1 VPEPFRCG
9 FVTIVGRP
17 NVGKS
22 TLINR
27 LVQQKVSIT
36 SQRPQTTRNRLIGIR
51 TDERAQIVYVDTPG
65 LRTGAKSA
73 LDRLMN
79 RAARGSLEGVDC
91 VVLVVAASGWT
102 AADDSV
108 LSLVRRQPCPVI
120 LAINKID
127 LLKGRER
134 LLPLMQQA
142 AERMEFDEIIPLSA
156 LTGENLADLKDSLL
170 RYLPV
175 QPPLF
180 PREQVTDR
188 DERFMAAEL
197 VREQVFR
204 SLRQELP
211 YAIGV
216 GIEHFERMEKHV
228 RIGAVIWVEKE
239 SQKGIVIGRGGER
252 LKQIGTRARAQMEKL
267 LGSKVYLEL
276 WVKVREGWA
285 DSQTILHGLHYGE
298 E

>member
-1 VPEPFRCG
+1 MPEPFRCG

-51 TDERAQIVYVDTPG
+51 TDECAQIVYVDTPG
-65 LRTGAKSA
+65 LRAGAKSA

-91 VVLVVAASGWT
+91 VVFVVAASGWT

-134 LLPLMQQA
+134 LLPLMKQA

-156 LTGENLADLKDSLL
+156 LTGESLADLKDSLL

-204 SLRQELP
+204 TLRQELP

-239 SQKGIVIGRGGER
+239 SQKGIVIGSGGAR
-252 LKQIGTRARAQMEKL
+252 LKQIGVRARAQMENL

-285 DSQTILHGLHYGE
+285 DSQTILHSLHYGE

>member
-252 LKQIGTRARAQMEKL
+252 LKQIGARARAQMEKL

>member
-1 VPEPFRCG
+1 MPEPFRCG

-27 LVQQKVSIT
+27 LVQRKVSIT

-65 LRTGAKSA
+65 LRAVANSA

-79 RAARGSLEGVDC
+79 LAERGSLEGVDC
-91 VVLVVAASGWT
+91 VVFVVAASGWT

-134 LLPLMQQA
+134 LLPLMKQA

-156 LTGENLADLKDSLL
+156 LTGESLADLKDSLL

-204 SLRQELP
+204 TLRQELP

-216 GIEHFERMEKHV
+216 GIEHFVRMEKHV

-239 SQKGIVIGRGGER
+239 SQKGIVIGSGGER
-252 LKQIGTRARAQMEKL
+252 LKQIGVRARAQMENL

-285 DSQTILHGLHYGE
+285 DSQTILHSLRYGE

>member
-1 VPEPFRCG
+1 MPEPFRCG

-27 LVQQKVSIT
+27 LVQRKVSIT

-65 LRTGAKSA
+65 LRAGAKSA

-91 VVLVVAASGWT
+91 VVFVVAASGWT

-134 LLPLMQQA
+134 LLPLMKHA

-156 LTGENLADLKDSLL
+156 LTGESLADLKDSLL

-204 SLRQELP
+204 TLRQELP

-239 SQKGIVIGRGGER
+239 SQKGIVIGSGGER
-252 LKQIGTRARAQMEKL
+252 LKQIGVRARAQMENL

-285 DSQTILHGLHYGE
+285 DSQTILHSLRYGE

>member
-1 VPEPFRCG
+1 MPEPFKCG

-36 SQRPQTTRNRLIGIR
+36 SQRPQTTRNRLLGIR

-65 LRTGAKSA
+65 LCAGAKSA

-91 VVLVVAASGWT
+91 VVFVVAASGWT

-134 LLPLMQQA
+134 LLPLMKQA
-142 AERMEFDEIIPLSA
+142 AARMEFDEIIPLSA

-216 GIEHFERMEKHV
+216 GIEHFERMAKHV
-228 RIGAVIWVEKE
+228 RIGAVIWVAKE
-239 SQKGIVIGRGGER
+239 SQKGIVIGSGGER
-252 LKQIGTRARAQMEKL
+252 LKQIGVRARAQMEKL

-285 DSQTILHGLHYGE
+285 DSQTILHSLHYGE

>member
-1 VPEPFRCG
+1 MPEPFRCG

-65 LRTGAKSA
+65 LRAGAKSA

-91 VVLVVAASGWT
+91 VVFVVAASGWT

-134 LLPLMQQA
+134 LLPLMKQA

-156 LTGENLADLKDSLL
+156 LTGESLADLKDSLL

-204 SLRQELP
+204 TLRQELP

-239 SQKGIVIGRGGER
+239 SQKGIVIGSGGER
-252 LKQIGTRARAQMEKL
+252 LKQIGVRARAQMENL

-285 DSQTILHGLHYGE
+285 DSQTILHSLHYGE

>member
-1 VPEPFRCG
+1 MPEPFRCG

-27 LVQQKVSIT
+27 LVQRKVSIT

-65 LRTGAKSA
+65 LRAGAKSA

-91 VVLVVAASGWT
+91 VVFVVAASGWT

-134 LLPLMQQA
+134 LLPLMKQA

-156 LTGENLADLKDSLL
+156 LTGESLADLKDSLL

-204 SLRQELP
+204 TLRQELP

-239 SQKGIVIGRGGER
+239 SQKGIVIGSGGER
-252 LKQIGTRARAQMEKL
+252 LKQIGVRARAQMENL

-285 DSQTILHGLHYGE
+285 DSQTILHSLRYGE

>member
-1 VPEPFRCG
+1 MPEPFRCG

-65 LRTGAKSA
+65 LRAGAKSA

-91 VVLVVAASGWT
+91 VVFVVAASGWT

-134 LLPLMQQA
+134 LLPLMKQA

-156 LTGENLADLKDSLL
+156 LTGESLADLKDSLL

-204 SLRQELP
+204 TLRQELP

-239 SQKGIVIGRGGER
+239 SQKGIVIGSGGER
-252 LKQIGTRARAQMEKL
+252 LKQIGVRARAQMENL

-285 DSQTILHGLHYGE
+285 DSQTILHSLRYGE

>member
-1 VPEPFRCG
+1 MPEPFRCG

-27 LVQQKVSIT
+27 LVQRKVSIT

-65 LRTGAKSA
+65 LRAGAKSA

-91 VVLVVAASGWT
+91 LVFVVAASGWT

-134 LLPLMQQA
+134 LLPLMKQA

-156 LTGENLADLKDSLL
+156 LTGESLADLKDSLL

-204 SLRQELP
+204 TLRQELP

-239 SQKGIVIGRGGER
+239 SQKGIVIGSGGER
-252 LKQIGTRARAQMEKL
+252 LKQIGVRARAQMENL

-285 DSQTILHGLHYGE
+285 DSQTILHSLRYGE

>member
-1 VPEPFRCG
+1 MPESFRCG

-65 LRTGAKSA
+65 LRAGAKSA

-91 VVLVVAASGWT
+91 VVFVVAASGWT

-134 LLPLMQQA
+134 LLPLMKQA

-156 LTGENLADLKDSLL
+156 LTGESLADLKDSLL

-204 SLRQELP
+204 TLRQELP

-239 SQKGIVIGRGGER
+239 SQKGIVIGSGGER
-252 LKQIGTRARAQMEKL
+252 LKQIGVRARAQMENL

-285 DSQTILHGLHYGE
+285 DSQTILHSLRYGE

>member
-1 VPEPFRCG
+1 MPEPFRCG

-51 TDERAQIVYVDTPG
+51 TDECAQIVYVDTPG
-65 LRTGAKSA
+65 LRAGAKSA

-91 VVLVVAASGWT
+91 VVFVVAASGWT

-134 LLPLMQQA
+134 LLPLMKQA

-156 LTGENLADLKDSLL
+156 LTGESLADLKDSLL

-204 SLRQELP
+204 TLRQELP

-239 SQKGIVIGRGGER
+239 SQKGIVIGSGGER
-252 LKQIGTRARAQMEKL
+252 LKQIGVRARAPMENL

-285 DSQTILHGLHYGE
+285 DSQTILHSLRYGE

>member
-1 VPEPFRCG
+1 VPEPFKCG

-36 SQRPQTTRNRLIGIR
+36 SQRPQTTRNRLLGIR

-65 LRTGAKSA
+65 LCAGAKSA

-91 VVLVVAASGWT
+91 VVFVVAASGWT

-134 LLPLMQQA
+134 LLPLMKQA

-156 LTGENLADLKDSLL
+156 LTGESLADLKDSLL

-188 DERFMAAEL
+188 DERFMAGEL

-204 SLRQELP
+204 TLRQELP

-239 SQKGIVIGRGGER
+239 SQKGIVIGSGGER
-252 LKQIGTRARAQMEKL
+252 LKQIGVRARAQMENL

-285 DSQTILHGLHYGE
+285 DSQTILHSLHYGE

>member
-1 VPEPFRCG
+1 MPEPFRCG

-65 LRTGAKSA
+65 LRAGAKSA

-91 VVLVVAASGWT
+91 VVIVIAASGWT

-108 LSLVRRQPCPVI
+108 LNLVRRQPCPVI

-127 LLKGRER
+127 LLKRRER

-142 AERMEFDEIIPLSA
+142 AERMEFGEIIPLSA

-228 RIGAVIWVEKE
+228 RIGVVIWVEKE
-239 SQKGIVIGRGGER
+239 SQKGIVIGRAGGR
-252 LKQIGTRARAQMEKL
+252 LKQIGARARAQMEKF

-285 DSQTILHGLHYGE
+285 DSQTILHSLHYGE

>member
-1 VPEPFRCG
+1 
-9 FVTIVGRP
+9 
-17 NVGKS
+17 
-22 TLINR
+22 L
-27 LVQQKVSIT
+27 
-36 SQRPQTTRNRLIGIR
+36 
-51 TDERAQIVYVDTPG
+51 RA
-65 LRTGAKSA
+65 GAKSA

-91 VVLVVAASGWT
+91 VVFVVAASGWT

-134 LLPLMQQA
+134 LLPLMKQA

-156 LTGENLADLKDSLL
+156 LTGESLADLKDSLL

-204 SLRQELP
+204 TLRQELP

-239 SQKGIVIGRGGER
+239 SQKGIVIGSGGER
-252 LKQIGTRARAQMEKL
+252 LKQIGVRARAQMENL

-285 DSQTILHGLHYGE
+285 DSQTILHSLRYGE

>member
-1 VPEPFRCG
+1 MPEPFRCG

-27 LVQQKVSIT
+27 LVQRKVSIT

-65 LRTGAKSA
+65 LRAGAKSA

-91 VVLVVAASGWT
+91 VVFVVAASGWT

-134 LLPLMQQA
+134 LLPLMKQA

-156 LTGENLADLKDSLL
+156 LTGESLADLKDSLL

-204 SLRQELP
+204 TLRQELP

-228 RIGAVIWVEKE
+228 RIGVVIWVEKE
-239 SQKGIVIGRGGER
+239 SQKGIVIGSRGER
-252 LKQIGTRARAQMEKL
+252 LKQIGVRARAQMENL

-285 DSQTILHGLHYGE
+285 DSQTILHSLRYGE

>member
-1 VPEPFRCG
+1 MPEPFRCG

-27 LVQQKVSIT
+27 LVQRKVSIT

-65 LRTGAKSA
+65 LRAGAKSA

-91 VVLVVAASGWT
+91 VVFVVAASGWT

-134 LLPLMQQA
+134 LLPLMKQA

-156 LTGENLADLKDSLL
+156 LTGESLADLKDSLL

-180 PREQVTDR
+180 PRDQVTDR

-204 SLRQELP
+204 TLRQELP

-239 SQKGIVIGRGGER
+239 SQKGIVIGSGGER
-252 LKQIGTRARAQMEKL
+252 LKQIGVRARAQMENL

-285 DSQTILHGLHYGE
+285 DSQTILHSLRYGE

>member
-1 VPEPFRCG
+1 VSEPFRCG

-27 LVQQKVSIT
+27 LVDRKISIT
-36 SQRPQTTRNRLIGIR
+36 SQRPQTTRNRLIGIK

-65 LRTGAKSA
+65 LHTGARNT
-73 LDRLMN
+73 LERVMN

-91 VVLVVAASGWT
+91 VVLMVAASGWT
-102 AADDSV
+102 AADDAV
-108 LSLVRRQPCPVI
+108 MSLARRQPCPLL

-127 LLKGRER
+127 RLKRRER

-142 AERMEFDEIIPLSA
+142 SERTAFAEIIPLSA
-156 LTGENLADLKDSLL
+156 LSGENVTELESSVL
-170 RYLPV
+170 RYLPA
-175 QPPLF
+175 QAPLF
-180 PREQVTDR
+180 PLDQVTDR
-188 DERFMAAEL
+188 DDRFMAAEL

-204 SLRQELP
+204 SLHQELP
-211 YAIGV
+211 YAVAV
-216 GIEHFERMEKHV
+216 GIEHFERVGKRV
-228 RIGAVIWVEKE
+228 RIGAVIWLQKE

-252 LKQIGTRARAQMEKL
+252 LKRIGTHARGQMEKL
-267 LGSKVYLEL
+267 FDCKVHLEL
-276 WVKVREGWA
+276 WVKVRAGWA
-285 DSQTILHGLHYGE
+285 DSQALLRTLHYGE

>member
-27 LVQQKVSIT
+27 LVQRKVSIT

-65 LRTGAKSA
+65 LRAGAKSA

-91 VVLVVAASGWT
+91 VVFVVAASGWT

-134 LLPLMQQA
+134 LLPLMKQA

-156 LTGENLADLKDSLL
+156 LTGESLADLKDSLL

-204 SLRQELP
+204 TLRQELP

-239 SQKGIVIGRGGER
+239 SQKGIVIGSGGER
-252 LKQIGTRARAQMEKL
+252 LKQIGVRARAQMENL

-285 DSQTILHGLHYGE
+285 DSQTILHSLRYGE

>member
-1 VPEPFRCG
+1 MPEPFRCG
-9 FVTIVGRP
+9 FVAIVGRP

-27 LVQQKVSIT
+27 VVQQKVSIT

-51 TDERAQIVYVDTPG
+51 TDECAQIVYVDTPG
-65 LRTGAKSA
+65 LRAGAKSA

-91 VVLVVAASGWT
+91 VVLVVLASGWT

-108 LSLVRRQPCPVI
+108 LRLVRRQPCPVI

-127 LLKGRER
+127 LLKSRER

-156 LTGENLADLKDSLL
+156 LTGENLADLENSLL

-252 LKQIGTRARAQMEKL
+252 LKQIGARARAQMEKL

-276 WVKVREGWA
+276 WVKVREGWV
-285 DSQTILHGLHYGE
+285 DSQTMLHSLRYGE

>member
-1 VPEPFRCG
+1 MPEPFKCG

-36 SQRPQTTRNRLIGIR
+36 SQRPQTTRNRLLGIR

-65 LRTGAKSA
+65 LCAGAKSA

-91 VVLVVAASGWT
+91 VVFVVAASGWT

-142 AERMEFDEIIPLSA
+142 AARMEFDEIIPLSA

-216 GIEHFERMEKHV
+216 GIEHFERLEKHV
-228 RIGAVIWVEKE
+228 RIGAVIWVAKE
-239 SQKGIVIGRGGER
+239 SQKGIVIGSGGER
-252 LKQIGTRARAQMEKL
+252 LKQIGVRARAQMEKL

-285 DSQTILHGLHYGE
+285 DSQTILHSLHYGE

>member
-252 LKQIGTRARAQMEKL
+252 LKQIGARARAQMEKL

-285 DSQTILHGLHYGE
+285 DSQTILHGLHYGDE
-298 E
+298 

>member
-1 VPEPFRCG
+1 MPEPFKCG

-36 SQRPQTTRNRLIGIR
+36 SQRPQTTRNRLLGIR

-65 LRTGAKSA
+65 LCAGAKSA

-91 VVLVVAASGWT
+91 VVFVVAASGWT

-142 AERMEFDEIIPLSA
+142 AARMEFDEIIPLSA

-228 RIGAVIWVEKE
+228 RIGAVIWVAKE
-239 SQKGIVIGRGGER
+239 SQKGIVIGSGGER
-252 LKQIGTRARAQMEKL
+252 LKQIGVRARAQMEKL

-285 DSQTILHGLHYGE
+285 DSQTILHSLHYGE

>member
-1 VPEPFRCG
+1 MPEPFRCG

-27 LVQQKVSIT
+27 LVQRKVSIT

-65 LRTGAKSA
+65 LRAGAKSA

-91 VVLVVAASGWT
+91 VVFVVAASGWT

-134 LLPLMQQA
+134 LLPLMKQA

-156 LTGENLADLKDSLL
+156 LTGESLADLKDSLL

-204 SLRQELP
+204 TLRQELP

-239 SQKGIVIGRGGER
+239 SQKGIVIGSGGER
-252 LKQIGTRARAQMEKL
+252 LKQIGVRARAQMENL

-285 DSQTILHGLHYGE
+285 DSQTILHSLHYGE